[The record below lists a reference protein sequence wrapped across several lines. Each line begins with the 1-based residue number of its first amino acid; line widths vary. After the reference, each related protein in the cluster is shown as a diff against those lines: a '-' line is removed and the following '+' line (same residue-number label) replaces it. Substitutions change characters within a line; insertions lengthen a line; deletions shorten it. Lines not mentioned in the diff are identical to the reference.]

1 MLDQVLTQSQFAEL
15 VGITQPAVS
24 DLQKRGVLK
33 ANATGRT
40 WLLAYCGQLREEAAG
55 RAGRLAEAR
64 AALDEERRRE
74 IAMRNAVKAKEYAPV
89 GLIEQVIAKV
99 GRQAAGVLEGIV
111 PALVLRWPEITA
123 EQRQLV
129 EKAVNSARNMAAA
142 MSLAD
147 LVDAE
152 DEADDQ

>member
-1 MLDQVLTQSQFAEL
+1 VLDQILTQQQFGDL
-15 VGITQPAVS
+15 VGITQQAVS

-111 PALVLRWPEITA
+111 PALVLRWPDITA

-129 EKAVNSARNMAAA
+129 EEAVTAARNQAAT

-147 LVDAE
+147 LVEPDDEDAE
-152 DEADDQ
+152 Q

>member
-1 MLDQVLTQSQFAEL
+1 MLDQVLTQQQFGDL
-15 VGITQPAVS
+15 VGITQQAVS

-111 PALVLRWPEITA
+111 PALVLRWPDITA

-129 EKAVNSARNMAAA
+129 EEAVTAARNQAAT

-147 LVDAE
+147 LVEPDDEDAE
-152 DEADDQ
+152 Q